1 MVWLSNFLGI
11 HLWNLLVSSFLWC
24 HRDESSVYMF
34 LFTLSLFTQKKQLC
48 RKRGGARKHRVSA
61 ATHTSLELK
70 GKKLREAKEFH
81 KCVRMLWFTDFCARV
96 VRWSFPWSSQISR
109 FVCLVSFLISLHDQA
124 CRCVWFAFVFHL
136 IAGRADE
143 CCVAHWEPEALWEFS
158 A

>member
-1 MVWLSNFLGI
+1 M
-11 HLWNLLVSSFLWC
+11 SSFLWR

-81 KCVRMLWFTDFCARV
+81 KCVRMLIYCLLLYVFQLTDMRAFV
-96 VRWSFPWSSQISR
+96 VYRFLRSSCEMIVPME
-109 FVCLVSFLISLHDQA
+109 FADIEVCLPCL
-124 CRCVWFAFVFHL
+124 
-136 IAGRADE
+136 
-143 CCVAHWEPEALWEFS
+143 FS
-158 A
+158 DLAA